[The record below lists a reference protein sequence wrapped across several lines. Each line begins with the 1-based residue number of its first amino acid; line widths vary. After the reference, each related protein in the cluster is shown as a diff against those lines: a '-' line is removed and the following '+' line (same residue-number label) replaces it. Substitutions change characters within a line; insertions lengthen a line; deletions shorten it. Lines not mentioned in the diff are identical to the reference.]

1 MPLARFAFACLA
13 MALSAAAAASSDPL
27 VLTHDGLHIAV
38 DRATGRWTARW
49 PSGAEVSQASFGAE
63 IDGKGWVMTTPQLQ
77 EKRTFSESLGAGEE
91 LRHVWRQ
98 GAVRIEREIRLYAGG
113 GRMTVSG
120 RVVNE
125 GAIPVRVG
133 TVHLVQAEQW
143 RIGSTERAPAALS
156 GSNLSQ
162 TAVLPAAPGAVSP
175 GIEQAYSGSGVIS
188 FFNRDPDAALTLGYV
203 RADGASPDLAARYI
217 TGRGGVELRAT
228 SRYLDRE
235 LPAGAT
241 LELNRLSLDGAGTA
255 FVQLESLGD
264 ALALAAPRPA
274 RTGPIALWCS
284 WYAHRL
290 EVSEDKVLANAAVA
304 ARHFGPLG
312 FSVMQVDHGWQRRD
326 ITGDWTANERFP
338 HGLKWLANQLRE
350 RHGLKLGL
358 WISPTDVA
366 STSEL
371 YARHPE
377 WMLKGEDGKAK
388 VNWRWY
394 WKPNPDCYQLDVSQ
408 PAAYEHV
415 ASMFRSLV
423 AEDVSYFKIDFISGQ
438 AKEIFFPADPTVTR
452 GWGEF
457 RRAMEAVRAGAGD
470 AWVRYCQ
477 GPPLLSV
484 GLADGAYGGD
494 DTADAGQPGM
504 FRVLKDNAR
513 ILATSFW
520 LNQRAYQRE
529 VCDMSMRMQASVE
542 EARVRGAIM
551 ALAGASISWSDELT
565 YLPASRIRM
574 MQQCLPAGAP
584 AMRPVDLFERVV
596 PSLWHLKPTTAVEQW
611 DVVGVFNFDEQP
623 AVRSVRF
630 DRLGLDL
637 QAEYAVFEFWQEKY
651 LGTVRG
657 GLDLEL
663 PPESSRILSIRR
675 ITGRPQL
682 IGTDMH
688 VFQGYHELKAMQWDE
703 STLRLSGRYERM
715 PGLSQRAYF
724 LIPTGYSPKFEFP
737 LSPGS
742 ARLTHVQ
749 GNLWMQ
755 EVDFVNRAVSWALPF
770 EKAPPAPVKKEPN
783 AP

>member
-1 MPLARFAFACLA
+1 MPLVRFAFACLA
-13 MALSAAAAASSDPL
+13 MALSAAAASSDPL
-27 VLTHDGLHIAV
+27 VLKHDGLHIAV
-38 DRATGRWTARW
+38 DSATGRWTARW

-63 IDGKGWVMTTPQLQ
+63 IDGKAWVMPPPQLQ

-125 GAIPVRVG
+125 GTSPVRVG
-133 TVHLVQAEQW
+133 TVHLVQAESW
-143 RIGSTERAPAALS
+143 RIGSTERAPAAVY

-203 RADGASPDLAARYI
+203 RADNASPDLAARYVS
-217 TGRGGVELRAT
+217 GRGGVELRAT
-228 SRYLDRE
+228 SRYLNRE

-255 FVQLESLGD
+255 FVQLESLGN
-264 ALALAAPRPA
+264 ALALASPRPA

-338 HGLKWLANQLRE
+338 HGLKWLATQLRE

-371 YARHPE
+371 YSRHPE
-377 WMLKGEDGKAK
+377 WMLKGEDGKPK

-408 PAAYEHV
+408 PGAYDHV
-415 ASMFRSLV
+415 ASVFRALV

-551 ALAGASISWSDELT
+551 ALAGASISWSDELS

-630 DRLGLDL
+630 DRLGLDP

-688 VFQGYHELKAMQWDE
+688 VFQGYHELKALQWDE

-724 LIPTGYSPKFEFP
+724 LVPTGYSPKFEFP